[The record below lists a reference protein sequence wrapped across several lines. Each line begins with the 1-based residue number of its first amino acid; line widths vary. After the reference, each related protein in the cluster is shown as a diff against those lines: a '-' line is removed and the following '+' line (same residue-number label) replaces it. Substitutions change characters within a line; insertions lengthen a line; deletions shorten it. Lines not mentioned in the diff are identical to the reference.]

1 MYAAQYRRKR
11 ILEELYKNQAET
23 INLLHKTKHGKPVDE
38 SYKNIKAAEIRE
50 IIRDMGWDKE
60 SKPKEKKRKEAKTV
74 SKGSHKGQK
83 KKITHETSP
92 ATSDSESKGTERAST
107 SQKSQRRKEHMKLAM
122 TQVTVNVKA
131 LSGSVPYLFIFVIR
145 ENEILMAVIRDSLF
159 FLFLNRARDP
169 PCTTLKKYPTLKFP
183 TQTNTR
189 RLIYIQCIAFCINIF
204 LELMR
209 CLKYLSNNFSLA
221 GV

>member
-1 MYAAQYRRKR
+1 MKLALRQVTVKVKA
-11 ILEELYKNQAET
+11 LS
-23 INLLHKTKHGKPVDE
+23 GPVH
-38 SYKNIKAAEIRE
+38 
-50 IIRDMGWDKE
+50 
-60 SKPKEKKRKEAKTV
+60 PK
-74 SKGSHKGQK
+74 
-83 KKITHETSP
+83 
-92 ATSDSESKGTERAST
+92 
-107 SQKSQRRKEHMKLAM
+107 KSQRRKEHMKLAM
-122 TQVTVNVKA
+122 TQVTVKVKA

-159 FLFLNRARDP
+159 FLFVNRARDP

>member
-1 MYAAQYRRKR
+1 MYAVQYRRKR

-38 SYKNIKAAEIRE
+38 SYRNIKAAEIRE

-107 SQKSQRRKEHMKLAM
+107 SQKKPKKKKTHETSYDTSDSESEGAERVSTLL
-122 TQVTVNVKA
+122 V
-131 LSGSVPYLFIFVIR
+131 Y
-145 ENEILMAVIRDSLF
+145 RDSG
-159 FLFLNRARDP
+159 
-169 PCTTLKKYPTLKFP
+169 K
-183 TQTNTR
+183 
-189 RLIYIQCIAFCINIF
+189 
-204 LELMR
+204 
-209 CLKYLSNNFSLA
+209 
-221 GV
+221 